1 MLSFFSS
8 PDLRKLRNKPK
19 KNEPV
24 RLKNVYWN
32 SELKLDHEEF
42 EPVRRRHYLKSNSTS
57 NADSVN
63 SIELLRQHSSI
74 STLSLADA
82 RRQNSRRDSTDSWIS
97 NQDSGTFW
105 FLRNKRYPSSDS
117 ISKSKTS
124 LYEYARRRRSQQFSE
139 SEEYFDTES
148 ESIYASKSDVN
159 MYRSEADSIYTS
171 QSEVN
176 APKNDPKTYKNEQ
189 SKSLE
194 NKGTGDP
201 VDEPNYLTMASILT
215 IVDKERNKIIEEDTE
230 EIDTTMDTLEENEDE
245 SSKDASNVNS
255 DLSEESLPKINY
267 QETESET
274 GVQETT
280 ETVSIEK
287 GDLEKDKETPEKLS
301 SPPESESWTDNKE
314 KMVSRRAIL
323 SRSRDD
329 LANDSHP
336 EMFSSHSE
344 DQWFSKEKLYK
355 DHIIEVL
362 SKWDSIDDEIWAK
375 VIVLERNRRIAKAY
389 ARAPVL
395 TVNGSE
401 DGFDGFRIGVN
412 GFDNPLRD
420 NKTLEFKEQIGKG
433 CKLKMDDSG
442 NILVKRLSR
451 SNIYVKNTMEENA
464 VSNDILKLPNGLLE
478 FEKPF
483 KLFDMKKFQQ
493 NVNRELKRQYP
504 ERLKLE
510 TQVNTKYTRTMCTK
524 RFKIAV
530 YFNHCSGQE

>member
-194 NKGTGDP
+194 NKGNGDP

-230 EIDTTMDTLEENEDE
+230 EIDTTMDTLEEDEDE

-274 GVQETT
+274 GVQDTT

-301 SPPESESWTDNKE
+301 
-314 KMVSRRAIL
+314 R
-323 SRSRDD
+323 
-329 LANDSHP
+329 
-336 EMFSSHSE
+336 
-344 DQWFSKEKLYK
+344 
-355 DHIIEVL
+355 
-362 SKWDSIDDEIWAK
+362 
-375 VIVLERNRRIAKAY
+375 
-389 ARAPVL
+389 
-395 TVNGSE
+395 
-401 DGFDGFRIGVN
+401 
-412 GFDNPLRD
+412 
-420 NKTLEFKEQIGKG
+420 
-433 CKLKMDDSG
+433 
-442 NILVKRLSR
+442 
-451 SNIYVKNTMEENA
+451 
-464 VSNDILKLPNGLLE
+464 
-478 FEKPF
+478 
-483 KLFDMKKFQQ
+483 
-493 NVNRELKRQYP
+493 
-504 ERLKLE
+504 
-510 TQVNTKYTRTMCTK
+510 
-524 RFKIAV
+524 
-530 YFNHCSGQE
+530 

>member
-1 MLSFFSS
+1 VPSEGDK
-8 PDLRKLRNKPK
+8 PDISEVKL
-19 KNEPV
+19 
-24 RLKNVYWN
+24 
-32 SELKLDHEEF
+32 EF
-42 EPVRRRHYLKSNSTS
+42 TYRPES
-57 NADSVN
+57 NACEAPGYV
-63 SIELLRQHSSI
+63 I
-74 STLSLADA
+74 SAWQRT
-82 RRQNSRRDSTDSWIS
+82 
-97 NQDSGTFW
+97 
-105 FLRNKRYPSSDS
+105 
-117 ISKSKTS
+117 
-124 LYEYARRRRSQQFSE
+124 YAR
-139 SEEYFDTES
+139 
-148 ESIYASKSDVN
+148 N
-159 MYRSEADSIYTS
+159 C
-171 QSEVN
+171 
-176 APKNDPKTYKNEQ
+176 
-189 SKSLE
+189 
-194 NKGTGDP
+194 
-201 VDEPNYLTMASILT
+201 
-215 IVDKERNKIIEEDTE
+215 
-230 EIDTTMDTLEENEDE
+230 
-245 SSKDASNVNS
+245 
-255 DLSEESLPKINY
+255 
-267 QETESET
+267 
-274 GVQETT
+274 
-280 ETVSIEK
+280 
-287 GDLEKDKETPEKLS
+287 S

-464 VSNDILKLPNGLLE
+464 VRNPKQLVNCSIKCLLG
-478 FEKPF
+478 
-483 KLFDMKKFQQ
+483 QQ
-493 NVNRELKRQYP
+493 
-504 ERLKLE
+504 
-510 TQVNTKYTRTMCTK
+510 
-524 RFKIAV
+524 
-530 YFNHCSGQE
+530 